1 MNHTLC
7 SAFWNHTNIRGG
19 DRVFP
24 CCRFKHPI
32 QSFNGNVDKVLHS
45 VEYDQLRQDSANGV
59 YNPNCE
65 KCYSEEKYGKE
76 SLRERF
82 NKEYSIDRIELKYLE
97 IGFDNICNLACD
109 GCWEEW
115 SSTWA
120 NIKSP
125 NTKKIN
131 ILTTKEFINI
141 PNTLDKVLF
150 LGGEPLM
157 SSRHCQFLKKLKSP
171 ETISVIYYTNGT
183 FLFSADDLEL
193 LNKFKH
199 VVIHVSIDGVGDLND
214 RVRKGSN
221 WSEILIFLA
230 QLKNTKFEIKIN
242 SVIHSNNW
250 IGIKELSNFIKQNGY
265 MWITNVLTY
274 PTKLDIIN
282 LSPEEKQ
289 DFEQVL
295 TEEKIPNADYILKHL
310 YQEKNNLDIGQLV
323 SEHKA

>member
-1 MNHTLC
+1 MNKTLC

-24 CCRFKHPI
+24 CCRFKQPI
-32 QSFNGNVDKVLHS
+32 QTFDGNVAAVLHS
-45 VEYDQLRQDSANGV
+45 AEYDRLRQDSITGV

-65 KCYSEEKYGKE
+65 KCYYEEQNGKE

-82 NKEYSIDRIELKYLE
+82 NKEYTIDQVELKYLE

-125 NTKKIN
+125 STKKIN

-141 PNTLDKVLF
+141 PDTLNKVLF

-157 SSRHCQFLKKLKSP
+157 TSRHNRFLKKLNSP
-171 ETISVIYYTNGT
+171 EAISVIYYTNGT
-183 FLFSADDLEL
+183 FLFSDDDLEL

-199 VVIHVSIDGVGDLND
+199 VVVYVSIDGIGELND
-214 RVRKGSN
+214 SVRKGSK
-221 WSEILIFLA
+221 WSEILTFLE

-242 SVIHSNNW
+242 SVIHRNNW
-250 IGIKELSNFIKQNGY
+250 MGIKELSDFIKQNNY
-265 MWITNVLTY
+265 VWTTNLLTY

-282 LSPEEKQ
+282 LMPREKQ
-289 DFEQVL
+289 EFECML
-295 TEEKIPNADYILKHL
+295 NEEKIPNADYILKHL
-310 YQEKNNLDIGQLV
+310 CQEKINLDTEQLV
-323 SEHKA
+323 SESKT